1 LATALALA
9 LPFAGSAL
17 SHDGTI
23 STVAGTGTPGNSGD
37 LGPADLAQLQ
47 GPRDVAPLDGGGFL
61 VADTANHVVRKVDSL
76 GVITRVAGTGVNGY
90 SGDGGLATLADIGD
104 VPSVSPTSDGG
115 FLIADPDAH
124 RVRKVSELGI
134 IDTVAG
140 SGVNTYDGDGVQ
152 ATLAG
157 LDKPTDAVELPD
169 GSILIADSA
178 NHRIRKV
185 SPAGVI
191 DTVAGTGTG
200 GFSGDGGPATSAG
213 IKDPLDISPLGDGG
227 FLFVDAGNRRIRQV
241 DADGTISTVAGTNV
255 AGPLGDGG
263 PATAAYLDSP
273 VGVTALADGG
283 FLIADQDDNRVRR
296 VDPDGT
302 ITTDAG
308 TGTAGSAGDGGMP
321 DSAELAAP
329 ADVSVSPEA
338 GYFIADSGNDKIR
351 FVWTYDLPAGTDIT
365 PPGKPEIERG
375 PGKLG
380 NDPRPRWKFTAED
393 GAETECKLKRGSTVV
408 FGWAECTSPRRYQ
421 IGDEPDGLYTFH
433 VRATD
438 AAGNTGPAAT
448 DHYELDQTAPAAPLI
463 DAAPEA
469 RGADLTPSFGF
480 SGEEGAT
487 FRCELTRDE
496 VTIFEGSGCTSP
508 MTYDLVAHGAGS
520 YGFAVRAVDAAGN
533 KSAPA
538 HAAYVLELKALQL
551 PDAPEP
557 VLGKTVVAAPAKGTA
572 LMKLPGSRRWVELGA
587 ATGLPVG
594 TRIDARR
601 GVARLSSALD
611 SAGRTQSARFAGGIF
626 EVRQRRRGRGLTDI
640 ILRGRPAACPGTG
653 TNARPAAT
661 AAARR
666 GRRLWARDNGG
677 RWRTHGQNSVA
688 TVRGTKWLT
697 ADRCG
702 GTLTRVLEGAVV
714 VRNRRTGRRVLVRTG
729 DYHIARARRR

>member
-1 LATALALA
+1 MA

-47 GPRDVAPLDGGGFL
+47 GPRDVAPLRSGGFL

-104 VPSVSPTSDGG
+104 VPSVAPTSDGG

-124 RVRKVSELGI
+124 RVRKVSELGM

-140 SGVNTYDGDGVQ
+140 SGLNTYDGDGVQ

-191 DTVAGTGTG
+191 ETVAGTGTG
-200 GFSGDGGPATSAG
+200 GFSGDGGPATSAD
-213 IKDPLDISPLGDGG
+213 IRDPSDISPLGDGG
-227 FLFVDAGNRRIRQV
+227 FLFVDAGNRRIRRV
-241 DADGTISTVAGTNV
+241 DADGAMSTVAGTNV

-273 VGVTALADGG
+273 VGVTALAGGG

-296 VDPDGT
+296 VAPDGT

-308 TGTAGSAGDGGMP
+308 TGTAGSGGDGGLP

-329 ADVSVSPEA
+329 ADVAVSPEA
-338 GYFIADSGNDKIR
+338 GYYIADSGNHKVR

-365 PPGKPEIERG
+365 PPDAPEIERG

-380 NDPRPRWKFTAED
+380 NNPSPRWRFTAEA
-393 GAETECKLKRGSTVV
+393 GSGTECKLKRGSTVV
-408 FGWAECTSPRRYQ
+408 YGWADCDSPRRYQ
-421 IGDEPDGLYTFH
+421 IGDMTDGLYTFH
-433 VRATD
+433 VKATD

-448 DHYELDQTAPAAPLI
+448 DHYEFDQTAPAAPVI
-463 DAAPEA
+463 HAAPETP
-469 RGADLTPSFGF
+469 GADLTPSFAF
-480 SGEEGAT
+480 SGEEGST
-487 FRCELTRDE
+487 FNCELARGE
-496 VTIFEGSGCTSP
+496 ETILETDRCTSP
-508 MTYDLVAHGAGS
+508 MTYDLLEHGAGS

-533 KSAPA
+533 KSDPA
-538 HAAYVLELKALQL
+538 HAAYALELKALQV
-551 PDAPEP
+551 PDAPAP
-557 VLGKTVVAAPAKGTA
+557 VLGKTVVAIAAKGTA

-587 ATGLPVG
+587 ATELPVG

-601 GVARLSSALD
+601 GVARLSSALAR
-611 SAGRTQSARFAGGIF
+611 AGRTQSARFSGGVF
-626 EVRQRRRGRGLTDI
+626 EVRQRRRGRGMTDI
-640 ILRGRPAACPGTG
+640 ILRGRMPACPGT
-653 TNARPAAT
+653 TARPAAE
-661 AAARR
+661 AAARGASRR
-666 GRRLWARDNGG
+666 GRRLWGSDGGG

-688 TVRGTKWLT
+688 TVRGTRWLT
-697 ADRCG
+697 EDRCG
-702 GTLTRVLEGAVV
+702 GTLTRVTNGAVV
-714 VRNRRTGRRVLVRTG
+714 VRNRRTGRRVLVRAG
-729 DYHIARARRR
+729 RSYLARAPRR